1 MLPPGPETALR
12 QPEGSGGGCAGP
24 GPPHDTAYSSA
35 LHALIPQRLSPPSS
49 VSQMSYA
56 RAATHAVV
64 YTSGRSRLAGHLHAG
79 RDASPAASASR
90 RPPSAGDVVPASV
103 RPRQQKAPP
112 GFSGGWLQSWAL
124 VAACFEHGA
133 PPRTHLPP
141 ADEQVL
147 PEDDD
152 EVHAAAVIAIRRRVE
167 GRRTRSK
174 LPRRRRRS
182 TFLRAVPS
190 RNLRPAR
197 HPIKLPSHHPRS
209 SGSRHQSTVSSDPPR
224 AAGIPA

>member
-1 MLPPGPETALR
+1 MGDVRLGPERVAKTWVWAGFSPS
-12 QPEGSGGGCAGP
+12 QPEGWHFGDLGHPKLPVLRFVGGERGRG
-24 GPPHDTAYSSA
+24 GSA
-35 LHALIPQRLSPPSS
+35 P
-49 VSQMSYA
+49 A
-56 RAATHAVV
+56 RTPRD
-64 YTSGRSRLAGHLHAG
+64 GR
-79 RDASPAASASR
+79 RDRGEGEA
-90 RPPSAGDVVPASV
+90 
-103 RPRQQKAPP
+103 
-112 GFSGGWLQSWAL
+112 AL

-209 SGSRHQSTVSSDPPR
+209 SGSRHQSTVSSDPPK

>member
-35 LHALIPQRLSPPSS
+35 LHALNP
-49 VSQMSYA
+49 
-56 RAATHAVV
+56 AAALAAIE
-64 YTSGRSRLAGHLHAG
+64 RLADVVRAGRDARSGIHVGSVEARRPFARG
-79 RDASPAASASR
+79 RDASPAASVSR

-112 GFSGGWLQSWAL
+112 GFSGGGLQSWAL

-167 GRRTRSK
+167 CPRMRAK
-174 LPRRRRRS
+174 LPRQPG
-182 TFLRAVPS
+182 T
-190 RNLRPAR
+190 
-197 HPIKLPSHHPRS
+197 
-209 SGSRHQSTVSSDPPR
+209 SRHSSTDRPRYGRPHVATRDGDANPR
-224 AAGIPA
+224 AALRPGVVETDD